1 MKNIQLLSVVFSLI
15 LFAGLTAGAIAFAEP
30 GKYNH
35 TEKLNAYCDDMSP
48 EQQAELI
55 AKHNKSED
63 KVAKMT
69 EYCLLDKDGRTAFIE
84 EHKDAYKNHGD
95 KKHRGDMIEKLNA
108 YCDDMS
114 PEQQA
119 ELIAKHNK
127 SEDKVAKMTEYCL
140 LDKDGRTAFIEE
152 HKDAYKNHGDKK
164 HKISKKLMKNLSD
177 EQRTEFKSEFKSLK
191 AEFQALKTQLETDG
205 ELSKDQ
211 KRDLRMQFVEKA
223 KALQLSWVTPHN

>member
-1 MKNIQLLSVVFSLI
+1 MKKIQLLGVVFSLV
-15 LFAGLTAGAIAFAEP
+15 LFAGITAGAAAFAEP

-35 TEKLNAYCDDMSP
+35 TEKLNAYCDDMTTA
-48 EQQAELI
+48 QQAELI

-63 KVAKMT
+63 IVAKMND
-69 EYCLLDKDGRTAFIE
+69 YCDLDKDGRA
-84 EHKDAYKNHGD
+84 A
-95 KKHRGDMIEKLNA
+95 
-108 YCDDMS
+108 
-114 PEQQA
+114 
-119 ELIAKHNK
+119 LIK
-127 SEDKVAKMTEYCL
+127 
-140 LDKDGRTAFIEE
+140 E

-211 KRDLRMQFVEKA
+211 KRDLRMQFIEKA
-223 KALQLSWVTPHN
+223 KALQLSWVTPQN